1 MSVVAANNRPIS
13 RKHSNLPIILSMTEE
28 MKRNMMFNPKG
39 DDTVEVRTIIKG
51 TTTGL
56 FNLNATK

>member
-1 MSVVAANNRPIS
+1 
-13 RKHSNLPIILSMTEE
+13 MTEE